1 MTHTPGPVEAQVEA
15 LVLPIL
21 ERMALELVDVE
32 YVKEGANWFVRVYI
46 DKEGGVGIEEC
57 GKVSEQLG
65 RLLDRH
71 DVINDAYFLEVSS
84 PGAERKLRKPREYAW
99 AVGKEVRIK
108 GRVQDDAP
116 VQVWEGTLIAYDPE
130 IVIQTAEGEVRLPP
144 SGVKEARRKATFR
157 F

>member
-1 MTHTPGPVEAQVEA
+1 M
-15 LVLPIL
+15 LPIL

-71 DVINDAYFLEVSS
+71 DFIPDAYFLEVSS
-84 PGAERKLRKPREYAW
+84 PGAERKLRKDREFAW

-108 GRVQDDAP
+108 GRVSEDAP
-116 VQVWEGTLIAYDPE
+116 VQVWEGTLLAYDPD
-130 IVIQTAEGEVRLPP
+130 IVLKTSEGEVRIPRP
-144 SGVKEARRKATFR
+144 GVKEARRKASFR